1 MDFFVFFYIKKLP
14 VEWSFQVH
22 FKTRLLKSFYQNL
35 LICLIFKVEQKVA
48 HQQKST
54 TVLNSSTSKSLKTTT
69 LNTVILADIISSN
82 VTLPDEVI
90 QSQPKRK
97 IKKIEKVAGGQI
109 VLINDIVDYHFD
121 VLIICIIVV
130 LIASLP
136 LCITLLVT
144 WQRMKENFKK
154 FG

>member
-1 MDFFVFFYIKKLP
+1 M
-14 VEWSFQVH
+14 H

-82 VTLPDEVI
+82 VTLPNEIVR
-90 QSQPKRK
+90 SQPKRK

>member
-14 VEWSFQVH
+14 VERSFQVH